1 MISTEGHVGRPCG
14 VIQIKPN
21 SNLPGPK
28 KMQHA
33 ALVAVSNQAGS
44 GKSSAAV
51 TCWSSAVEELGPS
64 GASGS
69 NALLLPAAV
78 YSRPLWRAPLTSESD
93 ALIARIP
100 CSTLEVSF
108 GGDCLLEQQN
118 LFGGCFFWNKALVL
132 MTRYPPTTLNQNWVL
147 WVEVKSGEWLP
158 GASNR
163 NPRSF
168 DRFLS
173 YQGGCLAVSHCPT
186 NVGSRLLPF
195 TAWRHLLHLGL
206 PRSG

>member
-1 MISTEGHVGRPCG
+1 MAVTLLSFSWSLGLGQEVTLISTEGHVGRPCG
-14 VIQIKPN
+14 FIQIKPN

-93 ALIARIP
+93 ALIAED
-100 CSTLEVSF
+100 S
-108 GGDCLLEQQN
+108 LLN
-118 LFGGCFFWNKALVL
+118 IRGIF
-132 MTRYPPTTLNQNWVL
+132 R
-147 WVEVKSGEWLP
+147 
-158 GASNR
+158 R
-163 NPRSF
+163 
-168 DRFLS
+168 
-173 YQGGCLAVSHCPT
+173 
-186 NVGSRLLPF
+186 
-195 TAWRHLLHLGL
+195 
-206 PRSG
+206 